1 MGETLRIVVADDDVF
16 VREGLRSLLSDVE
29 DFEVVAA
36 LGSLPELLDAV
47 DAHEPDVVL
56 TDIRMPPTH
65 SDEGIQ
71 AGQRLRAT
79 HPAVGLV
86 ALSLYLEPEYALRLL
101 SDGSARRGYLL
112 KAHVDDVLLVERAI
126 RAVAAGGSFVD
137 DEVVD
142 VLVRRRGRDDEPLGR
157 LTPRETEILHEIA
170 TGKSNGAVAST
181 LTISS
186 HAVEKHINSIFAK
199 LGLES
204 DGDTN
209 RRVRAVLMFLAA
221 Q

>member
-1 MGETLRIVVADDDVF
+1 VGGAVRIVVADDDVF
-16 VREGLRSLLSDVE
+16 VREGLRSLLSDVD

-71 AGQRLRAT
+71 AAQQLRRS
-79 HPAVGLV
+79 HPGVGLV
-86 ALSLYLEPEYALRLL
+86 ALSLYLEPDYALRLL
-101 SDGSARRGYLL
+101 ADGSARRGYLL
-112 KAHVDDVLLVERAI
+112 KDHVDDVLLVERAI
-126 RAVAAGGSFVD
+126 RAVATGGSFVD

-142 VLVRRRGRDDEPLGR
+142 VLVRRRGTPDDPLAR

-170 TGKSNGAVAST
+170 TGKSNGAVAAALSV
-181 LTISS
+181 SS

-199 LGLES
+199 LGL
-204 DGDTN
+204 DNDADTN
-209 RRVRAVLMFLAA
+209 RRVRAVLLFLAA